1 MSEKVAE
8 LLKSAMLL
16 SAEERQEL
24 AECLEDSLDAPDL
37 HVGMTEEEFIAELN
51 RRHEEFLRDPSVA
64 IPWEEV
70 KKMRVS
76 DF

>member
-8 LLKSAMLL
+8 LLKAALLL
-16 SAEERQEL
+16 SPEERQEL
-24 AECLEDSLDAPDL
+24 YECLEESLDAPDL
-37 HVGMTEEEFIAELN
+37 HDGLTEEEFIAELN

-70 KKMRVS
+70 KKMRLS

>member
-8 LLKSAMLL
+8 LLKAALVL
-16 SAEERQEL
+16 SLEERQEL
-24 AECLEDSLDAPDL
+24 YECLEDSLDAPDL
-37 HVGMTEEEFIAELN
+37 HEGMTEEEFIAELN